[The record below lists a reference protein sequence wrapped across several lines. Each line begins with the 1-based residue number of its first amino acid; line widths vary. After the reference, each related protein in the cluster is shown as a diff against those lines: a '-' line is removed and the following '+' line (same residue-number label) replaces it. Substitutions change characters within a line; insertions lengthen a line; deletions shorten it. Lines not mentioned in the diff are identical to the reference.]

1 MNTFTEQAKDRVAM
15 LDYGKLK
22 TELDCIDILDAQTS
36 LDLALG
42 KFEDAIEH
50 AIEKVASL
58 RRINQLALNKDLSDR
73 VMTAKQYLSVISTIN
88 KGDHPWN

>member
-15 LDYGKLK
+15 LDYGNLK
-22 TELDCIDILDAQTS
+22 TELDCIDILDAQAN

-42 KFEDAIEH
+42 KFEDAVAH
-50 AIEKVASL
+50 TIEKVASL

-73 VMTAKQYLSVISTIN
+73 VMTAEQQLSVINTIN
-88 KGDHPWN
+88 RGKRPWR

>member
-15 LDYGKLK
+15 LDYGNLK
-22 TELDCIDILDAQTS
+22 TELDCIEILDAQTT

-42 KFEDAIEH
+42 KFEDAVAH
-50 AIEKVASL
+50 TIEKVSSL

-73 VMTAKQYLSVISTIN
+73 AMTAEQQLSVINTIN
-88 KGDHPWN
+88 RGKRLWR